1 MGNIPHSPQK
11 KALQISVA
19 PFLIFVSQKISQKYP
34 KDCNST
40 ARNSKGLQDALINIY
55 KNISGQRK
63 RISGHFFL
71 SSINNYLDFLKGIG
85 KFGV

>member
-40 ARNSKGLQDALINIY
+40 ARNSKGLHHALIIY
-55 KNISGQRK
+55 LQKYFRSEEANLWAL
-63 RISGHFFL
+63 FL
-71 SSINNYLDFLKGIG
+71 VFNK
-85 KFGV
+85 